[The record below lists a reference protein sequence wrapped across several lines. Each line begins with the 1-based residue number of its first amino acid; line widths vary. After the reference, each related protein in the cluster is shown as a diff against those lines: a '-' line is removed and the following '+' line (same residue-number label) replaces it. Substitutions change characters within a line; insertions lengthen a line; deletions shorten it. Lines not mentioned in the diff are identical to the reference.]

1 MITRTTRLGVLA
13 AMLAIVVSACS
24 GSATPTPSVAPSAA
38 APSVAP
44 SLAASVAPSEA
55 PSPSPAASASTLKIG
70 VVTDVGRIDD
80 KNFNQFTYQG
90 AVDGA
95 TAIGA
100 PAPQYVVPVGP
111 SDYAKDIQGFVD
123 QNYNIIVTVGYNLS
137 TDTIKAAKAN
147 PNIWF
152 IGEDQA
158 PCVDAQGNPD
168 STFACKGD
176 AATLLPKLI
185 GIQFEEDQVGYLAG
199 IVAAAV
205 SKAAVIGQLGGI
217 NNNPAVVKYL
227 QGYILGAKSYNPN
240 VTVDTAFYSTGDL
253 TKAYGDPVWGKT
265 FAKQFIAQKH
275 PDVVFQVAGATGNG
289 ALDAACDAGIYG
301 IGVDVDQYLSYP
313 GADKCIIFSAEK
325 HVAVAMSSTI
335 EAIAAGTAK
344 GGISMFNASN
354 DGVGGSPITNV
365 TLSADAQTKLKD
377 ALAGMKA
384 GTLKSC
390 PDKCGTWTP

>member
-185 GIQFEEDQVGYLAG
+185 GVKFQEDQVGYLAG

-205 SKAAVIGQLGGI
+205 SKTGVIGQLGGI

-335 EAIAAGTAK
+335 QAIAAGTAK

-365 TLSADAQTKLKD
+365 TLSADAQTKLD
-377 ALAGMKA
+377 AALAAMKA
-384 GTLKSC
+384 GTLKTC
-390 PDKCGTWTP
+390 TDKCGTWAP